1 MKGYTIVMLTVLM
14 SLVTFESLPTSMQLI
29 LALKLPTDIYT
40 EIKDKKKNDL
50 FIAKSIIDNSID

>member
-1 MKGYTIVMLTVLM
+1 
-14 SLVTFESLPTSMQLI
+14 MQLI

-40 EIKDKKKNDL
+40 EIKDKKNDL